1 MRRRPPRVFAP
12 GDSPASFG
20 ESTDSPAVVLR
31 WSPRLHGEAP
41 LWPLSDDRY
50 CAREGAYLR
59 REGLHSTQLEAWRHA
74 MLESLSDANS
84 PAKRHSA
91 DRRRAKKEAERI
103 RALER
108 DLDRKNKALAEVTAL
123 LALQKKSRRSGGTG
137 TTARDRRTRPDPRT
151 CRRGHARRR
160 QPGRCGRVARR
171 TATNPSAL
179 AQARHRRGPSGRTK
193 GTTRQQ
199 AHGG

>member
-12 GDSPASFG
+12 GDSPPSFG

-31 WSPRLHGEAP
+31 WSSRPHGEAP

-50 CAREGAYLR
+50 CACEGAYLR
-59 REGLHSTQLEAWRHA
+59 REGLHSTQLEEWRHA

-84 PAKRHSA
+84 PAKRNSA

-108 DLDRKNKALAEVTAL
+108 QRDRKNEALAEVTAL
-123 LALQKKSRRSGGTG
+123 LALQKKSRRSGGMG